1 MHTLTIIGI
10 MIDGLAAAMVIIG
23 AAVTKPDEG
32 DAKTYLILIG
42 FLAINIVALAL
53 K

>member
-1 MHTLTIIGI
+1 MHALTIIGI
-10 MIDGLAAAMVIIG
+10 IVDGLAAAMVIIG
-23 AAVTKPDEG
+23 ASVSKAEDGE
-32 DAKTYLILIG
+32 AKVYLLLIV